1 MTTRTF
7 APIVSA
13 ICFVTGTALAHD
25 PPNEEI
31 EEVTEL
37 LLAAPSDVELLQ
49 TRADLWLREG
59 RPEEAAVDLTLARA
73 LRQNDPTTALLSAE
87 VWRLRG
93 RLGEAEAELDPVVER
108 GSLEARM
115 ARARVREDAG
125 RLSDALLDYEEAM
138 TIRPTIT
145 VALGQGRVLRAL
157 GRQRDAAA
165 FYARAAVELGG
176 AVVLVTSR
184 IETLRGLGEHEDA
197 LRALQPL
204 LDRARAKGR
213 WLLLR
218 AEILR
223 DAGRDAEARSANEE
237 ALAEAERLFARRH
250 SIAARLERARALLAV
265 GRGAEARVELR
276 RVAAASPHLAAD
288 ANALLRTGGAR

>member
-13 ICFVTGTALAHD
+13 IFFVTGTALAHD

-37 LLAAPSDVELLQ
+37 LLAAPANVELLQ

-59 RPEEAAVDLTLARA
+59 RPEEAATDLTLART
-73 LRQNDPTTALLSAE
+73 LRPDDPTTSLLSAE

-93 RLGEAEAELDPVVER
+93 RLDEAEAELDPVVER

-115 ARARVREDAG
+115 ARARVREAAG
-125 RLSDALLDYEEAM
+125 RLGDALVDYQEAM
-138 TIRPTIT
+138 VVRPTIMA
-145 VALGQGRVLRAL
+145 ALGQGRVLRAL
-157 GRQRDAAA
+157 GRQGEAADA
-165 FYARAAVELGG
+165 YARAAAQLGG

-184 IETLRGLGEHEDA
+184 IETLRTLSQHEEA

-204 LDRARAKGR
+204 LDRAHAKGR

-223 DAGRDAEARSANEE
+223 DAGRDTEARRANEE
-237 ALAEAERLFARRH
+237 ALVEAERLFARRH
-250 SIAARLERARALLAV
+250 SVAARLERARALLAV
-265 GRGAEARVELR
+265 GRREEARTELR
-276 RVAAASPHLAAD
+276 RIAAASPHLAPE
-288 ANALLRTGGAR
+288 ANALLGAR